1 MRFLLPCLL
10 AGSMAAGNATAQLS
24 FNEIGL
30 TMDGGVLTVIYG
42 QVCGPVT
49 CQPFPGGGIGPGQT
63 RNLTHYGNPVSLY
76 IFAIGLPGQCVA
88 VPGWGNVLLLD
99 NPITILDFGVTTTPP
114 FVPTGCNQGM
124 GFTQLSIPVG
134 APLGFQFRLQSLGV
148 SNTGVLAF
156 GPAIEATIQ

>member
-10 AGSMAAGNATAQLS
+10 AGAIAGNVTAQY
-24 FNEIGL
+24 NEVGL

-49 CQPFPGGGIGPGQT
+49 CQPFPGGTVGPGQT
-63 RNLTHYGNPVSLY
+63 RLLVHYSNPTSLY
-76 IFAIGLPGQCVA
+76 IIAIGLQGPCLP
-88 VPGWGNVLLLD
+88 VPGFGNVLLLD
-99 NPITILDFGVTTTPP
+99 SPVILSFGVTSTPP

-124 GFTQLSIPVG
+124 DSYTLSIPPS
-134 APLGFQFRLQSLGV
+134 APLGFQFRVQSLGF
-148 SNTGVLAF
+148 SNFGVLAF